1 MDKITECIIKNSCLK
16 EEKFMIYDNELN
28 VNNISDFNLFLEN
41 AIKTL
46 YDTVVLSDGSYVNK
60 EKVNDVYQYDKQMI
74 KKVEKTNKSDCDDY
88 SHK

>member
-16 EEKFMIYDNELN
+16 EEKFMRYDNELN

-46 YDTVVLSDGSYVNK
+46 SDTVVLSDGSYVNK
-60 EKVNDVYQYDKQMI
+60 EKVNDVYQYDRQMI